1 MHICSVKSHFSWLF
15 KQVHYNPN
23 NVSHVLSSFLWTSFP
38 LQFGPDFLAQYL
50 KWKNYCALLTT
61 SSNLSHFTFLFYHIC
76 SQNKWSFSLHT
87 LHSLHLQYLS
97 SPVSSFHHFINYSK
111 DNWITSFCGIPFL
124 FESRLKAI
132 PHHFSWRIF
141 HS

>member
-1 MHICSVKSHFSWLF
+1 MHICSVNSHFSWLF

-23 NVSHVLSSFLWTSFP
+23 NVSHLLSSFPWTSIP

-50 KWKNYCALLTT
+50 KWKNYCALLTN

-87 LHSLHLQYLS
+87 LCFLHLQYLS
-97 SPVSSFHHFINYSK
+97 SPVSSFHNLSTIQKTTGLPASVGYHFYLNQGWK
-111 DNWITSFCGIPFL
+111 
-124 FESRLKAI
+124 
-132 PHHFSWRIF
+132 
-141 HS
+141 